1 MAPVFERTALG
12 CRLSVHHNLIAAR
25 IFWRCR
31 ARVRGGDPVVGVLPG
46 CGGDGGVRLGRV
58 TGMRWV
64 GDVGGVEVGAE
75 GDRVIGITLQGAN
88 AQVFRCGLGW
98 AVRVF
103 QGVGNRLGQQRVC
116 ADLDEGVVG
125 AVGAATGGSDGL
137 LEAHGVAHVG
147 GPVFGVEDRL
157 GVQVCVGG
165 GDDSDGGGPWG
176 QIGQLRTHRRLQR
189 IHGRIVRGDFD
200 IDPTGKPVLRAHPG
214 DQLIDLFGRPGDHG
228 LPRRVVDPHCHLRVV
243 RD

>member
-1 MAPVFERTALG
+1 M
-12 CRLSVHHNLIAAR
+12 
-25 IFWRCR
+25 
-31 ARVRGGDPVVGVLPG
+31 
-46 CGGDGGVRLGRV
+46 RLGRV

-125 AVGAATGGSDGL
+125 AVGALPAEAMACWKRTGL
-137 LEAHGVAHVG
+137 RMLVAQCSASKIG
-147 GPVFGVEDRL
+147 W
-157 GVQVCVGG
+157 VCK
-165 GDDSDGGGPWG
+165 S
-176 QIGQLRTHRRLQR
+176 
-189 IHGRIVRGDFD
+189 
-200 IDPTGKPVLRAHPG
+200 A
-214 DQLIDLFGRPGDHG
+214 
-228 LPRRVVDPHCHLRVV
+228 
-243 RD
+243 